1 MKKTTKFLIFILL
14 FGILFSPLL
23 SLAADSGSLV
33 PCGTERYAPGEKI
46 KINGVDI
53 DASGMVKNPC
63 GFGDIMKMINK
74 VIHFILF
81 DMVVPIAA
89 IMFAYAGFLLLTS
102 GGETSKRQKAKKI
115 FINVAIGFII
125 AVAAWLIVEFILKLL
140 GYNTTWN
147 WFGF

>member
-1 MKKTTKFLIFILL
+1 M
-14 FGILFSPLL
+14 
-23 SLAADSGSLV
+23 
-33 PCGTERYAPGEKI
+33 
-46 KINGVDI
+46 
-53 DASGMVKNPC
+53 NPC
-63 GFGDIMKMINK
+63 TFNDIMALINK

-115 FINVAIGFII
+115 FLNVALGFII
-125 AVAAWLIVEFILKLL
+125 AVGAWLIVHTILTILDYDTT
-140 GYNTTWN
+140 GTWN